1 MTKSSLLRGAAALAV
16 LFGPHFATALN
27 DLAELAGADIGWP
40 SLPVAVNVEAAC
52 LTAAG
57 VWLLIRARSRA
68 HGGAAWCA
76 AGLTIAGLL
85 LLPLLGQA
93 AHTAATILLTGAGAW
108 LCAQV
113 AADAG
118 APLWRGRLP
127 REIVRRGD
135 KDAVAA
141 CAVVLAGHT
150 TASLLEDWAARLGP
164 AVGGLAEQADAT
176 GLHNPVMF
184 AAQALAA
191 GVREEIPLLAL
202 PAALMAAARR
212 PAWQILLVVCVLR
225 VAPHAY
231 LGTAALT
238 AAVFAAAAWWMYRA
252 TRRIGPIIAGHTL
265 FNALVLFGG
274 QVGDTV
280 LLAAPAVAVLLL
292 AGAPNAA
299 PRRLRRW
306 IRGSRDGSR
315 VMPGPHPAP
324 ITRFEPNDQP

>member
-1 MTKSSLLRGAAALAV
+1 MTKSSLLRGAAVLAV
-16 LFGPHFATALN
+16 LFGPHFAAALTG
-27 DLAELAGADIGWP
+27 LAGLAGADIDWP
-40 SLPVAVNVEAAC
+40 GFPGPVNVEAAS

-57 VWLLIRARSRA
+57 LWLLIGARRRAQV
-68 HGGAAWCA
+68 GAAWCA

-85 LLPLLGQA
+85 LLPFPGQA
-93 AHTAATILLTGAGAW
+93 ADTAATLLLTGAGAW

-118 APLWRGRLP
+118 APLWRGRPP
-127 REIVRRGD
+127 RKIVRRWD
-135 KDAVAA
+135 TDAVAA
-141 CAVVLAGHT
+141 CAVVLAAHNM
-150 TASLLEDWAARLGP
+150 ASLLEDWAARLGP

-176 GLHNPVMF
+176 GLHNPALF

-231 LGTAALT
+231 LGTAAL
-238 AAVFAAAAWWMYRA
+238 ASAVFAAASWWMYRT
-252 TRRIGPIIAGHTL
+252 TRQIAPIIAGHTL
-265 FNALVLFGG
+265 FNALILFGG
-274 QVGDTV
+274 QIGDAV

-299 PRRLRRW
+299 PRWLRDKEKAR
-306 IRGSRDGSR
+306 
-315 VMPGPHPAP
+315 AL
-324 ITRFEPNDQP
+324 